1 MEVQVGCYVVRRTR
15 LTERF
20 WLWLETLQLRRL
32 GGSILLPRRL
42 VLINQTGRV
51 RRVYL
56 SNLTRLC
63 SHGVTLDLRSF
74 ATGPSRFTFG

>member
-56 SNLTRLC
+56 R
-63 SHGVTLDLRSF
+63 
-74 ATGPSRFTFG
+74 